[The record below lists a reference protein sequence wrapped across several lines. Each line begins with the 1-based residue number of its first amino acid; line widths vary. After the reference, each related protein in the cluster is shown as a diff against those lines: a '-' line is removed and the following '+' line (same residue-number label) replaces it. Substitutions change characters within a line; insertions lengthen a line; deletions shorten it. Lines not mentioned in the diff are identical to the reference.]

1 MLEANLQ
8 WIGNLSMDS
17 YRLLNPFNTRALET
31 EIKHTGLEVISD
43 LPLEV

>member
-8 WIGNLSMDS
+8 WTGNLSMGS
-17 YRLLNPFNTRALET
+17 YRLLNPFNTLET
-31 EIKHTGLEVISD
+31 EVKHTGLEVISD